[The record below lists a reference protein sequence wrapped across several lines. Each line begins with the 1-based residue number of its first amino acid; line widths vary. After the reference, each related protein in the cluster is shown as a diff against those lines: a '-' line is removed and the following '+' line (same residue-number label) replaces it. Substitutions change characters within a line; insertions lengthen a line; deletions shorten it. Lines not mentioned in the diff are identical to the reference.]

1 MTVASKLKQ
10 TIASLK
16 GAQATME
23 TYATH
28 HPDQRVKET
37 FKICGQQVEQIIAQ
51 LDQRLK
57 EMEFEEPQYRG
68 F

>member
-16 GAQATME
+16 GAAATME
-23 TYATH
+23 TYAAH
-28 HPDQRVKET
+28 HPDQQVKET
-37 FKICGQQVEQIIAQ
+37 FKTCRQQAEQIIAE
-51 LDQRLK
+51 LDQRLQ
-57 EMEFEEPQYRG
+57 EMEFEEPQYKG